1 MNCNLLSPYHSLDLW
16 KEQFGARSEKFMQ
29 TTEEHILQ
37 GINPG
42 GIYSAIWCRDAA
54 YILKD
59 WFLLGRIDE
68 VMQQISFIWSHQILP
83 GKEKIIYGRGSPEM
97 KFLSVVASDDIEKT
111 FEGALPTTIYRTGFS
126 EVYAANPDI
135 DSTALMV
142 STTSWILNAILRAGI
157 CKFISL
163 PPASSSEKNNAIS
176 FSISPSTRSPNQV
189 IEYVVPLMLKAIDY
203 LSSRDIDNDGL
214 LEQNH
219 NEDWMDTVL
228 RAGKIVYSQSCWILA
243 LTNLSSLLIELNQQN
258 KSLNKIRNLLNKAI
272 KAVEDKLWSEQDNSY
287 VDLQES
293 HHIGGPFRTL
303 TQDVL
308 LYLVAITENTND
320 DTSGSNYNIQRDKR
334 TQYQNCQQ
342 EQQRQQQQQSPQEQ
356 KSESYTVNVKR
367 ALSTLDAIKS
377 RVWKDDWPLV
387 TEAELKSTG
396 PWILKPNYYHN
407 HTFWAWTT
415 GIEILA
421 RIRFDQIQEC
431 NTLFSKLISNDNHP
445 QLNAFYEWINP
456 ITDKGDGA
464 YPFRTGIS
472 AVRVAVSELLY
483 KIREQ
488 KNAES

>member
-1 MNCNLLSPYHSLDLW
+1 MDMNCNLLSPYHSLDLW

-97 KFLSVVASDDIEKT
+97 KFLSVVAIDDIEKT
-111 FEGALPTTIYRTGFS
+111 FEGALPTTIYRIT
-126 EVYAANPDI
+126 ANVI
-135 DSTALMV
+135 
-142 STTSWILNAILRAGI
+142 IR
-157 CKFISL
+157 K
-163 PPASSSEKNNAIS
+163 KKNAIS

-320 DTSGSNYNIQRDKR
+320 DTSGSNCNIQKDKR
-334 TQYQNCQQ
+334 TQYHNWQQ
-342 EQQRQQQQQSPQEQ
+342 EQQRRQQQQSLQEQ
-356 KSESYTVNVKR
+356 KSEIYTVNVKR

-407 HTFWAWTT
+407 HTFWPWTT

-431 NTLFSKLISNDNHP
+431 NTLFSKLISNDNHH

-472 AVRVAVSELLY
+472 AVRVAFSELLY
-483 KIREQ
+483 KIREP
-488 KNAES
+488 KNAEW

>member
-1 MNCNLLSPYHSLDLW
+1 MNCNLLSPFHSSELW
-16 KEQFGARSEKFMQ
+16 KQQFRVKSEKFMK
-29 TTEEHILQ
+29 TTEEHVLQ

-54 YILKD
+54 YILRD
-59 WFLLGRIDE
+59 WFLLGKIDE
-68 VMQQISFIWSHQILP
+68 VLQQISFIWSHQILP

-97 KFLSVVASDDIEKT
+97 EFLSVVARDDIEKT
-111 FEGALPTTIYRTGFS
+111 FEGALPTSIYRAGFS

-135 DSTALMV
+135 DSTALMI
-142 STTSWILNAILRAGI
+142 STTSWILNTVLKAGI

-163 PPASSSEKNNAIS
+163 PPTSSSEKNNATS
-176 FSISPSTRSPNQV
+176 FSIYPSTRSPNQV

-243 LTNLSSLLIELNQQN
+243 LTNLSLLLLELNQQN
-258 KSLNKIRNLLNKAI
+258 KGLSKIRNLLDKAI

-293 HHIGGPFRTL
+293 HHVGGPFRTL
-303 TQDVL
+303 TQDVS
-308 LYLVAITENTND
+308 LYLVAITENINYEI
-320 DTSGSNYNIQRDKR
+320 SGSNYNIQKG
-334 TQYQNCQQ
+334 QIC
-342 EQQRQQQQQSPQEQ
+342 QQQQQHQYQQSPEEQ
-356 KSESYTVNVKR
+356 KSEIYTVNIKR

-407 HTFWAWTT
+407 HTFWPWTT

-431 NTLFSKLISNDNHP
+431 NTLFSKLISKDAHP
-445 QLNAFYEWINP
+445 QLNAYYEWVNP

-483 KIREQ
+483 KIGEP
-488 KNAES
+488 KNAEQ

>member
-1 MNCNLLSPYHSLDLW
+1 MNCNLLSPFHSSELW
-16 KEQFGARSEKFMQ
+16 KQQFRVKSEKFMK
-29 TTEEHILQ
+29 TTEEHVLQ

-54 YILKD
+54 YILRD
-59 WFLLGRIDE
+59 WFLLGKIDE
-68 VMQQISFIWSHQILP
+68 VLQQISFIWSHQILP

-97 KFLSVVASDDIEKT
+97 EFLSVVARDDIEKT
-111 FEGALPTTIYRTGFS
+111 FEGALPTSIYRAGFS

-135 DSTALMV
+135 DSTALMI
-142 STTSWILNAILRAGI
+142 STTSWILNTVLKAGI

-163 PPASSSEKNNAIS
+163 PPTSSSEKNNATS
-176 FSISPSTRSPNQV
+176 FSIYPSTRSPNQV

-243 LTNLSSLLIELNQQN
+243 LTNLSLLLLELNQQN
-258 KSLNKIRNLLNKAI
+258 KGLSKIRNLLDKAI

-293 HHIGGPFRTL
+293 HHVGGPFRTL
-303 TQDVL
+303 TQDVS
-308 LYLVAITENTND
+308 LYLVAITENINYEI
-320 DTSGSNYNIQRDKR
+320 SGSNYNIQKG
-334 TQYQNCQQ
+334 QIC
-342 EQQRQQQQQSPQEQ
+342 QQQQQHQYQQSPEEQ
-356 KSESYTVNVKR
+356 KSEIYTVNIER

-377 RVWKDDWPLV
+377 RVRKDDWPLV

-407 HTFWAWTT
+407 HTFWPWTT

-431 NTLFSKLISNDNHP
+431 NTLFSKLISKDAHP
-445 QLNAFYEWINP
+445 QLNAYYEWVNP

-483 KIREQ
+483 KIGEP
-488 KNAES
+488 KNAEQ